1 MAARTKGKSS
11 FVKQAAILASAG
23 MLVRFLGF
31 VYRLPLTNMLGDEG
45 NGIRSEEAH
54 V

>member
-23 MLVRFLGF
+23 MLVRFLALSI
-31 VYRLPLTNMLGDEG
+31 VCP
-45 NGIRSEEAH
+45 
-54 V
+54 